1 MGTVSLRGKLLDQVF
16 FGKDPLRR
24 ITIYG
29 VTGTPT
35 IGSASPF
42 VYNSY
47 DDTWY
52 IYSQTDST
60 HVKIK
65 G

>member
-1 MGTVSLRGKLLDQVF
+1 MGTVKLRGKLQDEVF
-16 FGKDPLRR
+16 FGKDPMKT
-24 ITIYG
+24 ITIYA

-47 DDTWY
+47 DDDWY

-60 HVKIK
+60 HIKIK